1 MEKEKIKELAKTIS
15 DTVFS
20 GDNFTYD
27 DMASLIIYL
36 VGFIDSSSENTHNM
50 QSGSSV
56 EYVQEIINTVY
67 YVFGNKPTWRPS
79 TEHPQIDEEV
89 IALVCENDM
98 ICFAHIVDKDKCID
112 YDGWNIPEVKWW
124 IPCPKIPENDK
135 NNNSK
140 EDEGYE
146 KFSPIFP
153 DEFELSDQYN
163 IYRFNNLKNETDDLK

>member
-56 EYVQEIINTVY
+56 EYVQEIINTV
-67 YVFGNKPTWRPS
+67 
-79 TEHPQIDEEV
+79 
-89 IALVCENDM
+89 
-98 ICFAHIVDKDKCID
+98 
-112 YDGWNIPEVKWW
+112 
-124 IPCPKIPENDK
+124 
-135 NNNSK
+135 
-140 EDEGYE
+140 
-146 KFSPIFP
+146 
-153 DEFELSDQYN
+153 
-163 IYRFNNLKNETDDLK
+163 